1 LKEPLALSPQTLA
14 PSPGTP
20 AVRVSKN
27 VRLLWTQKRDFGLA
41 SRLTLF
47 SERMRESWL
56 NEASAHKQEVG
67 GGGVGCGADLGGTG

>member
-1 LKEPLALSPQTLA
+1 
-14 PSPGTP
+14 
-20 AVRVSKN
+20 VSKN

-67 GGGVGCGADLGGTG
+67 VEVGVGCGADLGGTG